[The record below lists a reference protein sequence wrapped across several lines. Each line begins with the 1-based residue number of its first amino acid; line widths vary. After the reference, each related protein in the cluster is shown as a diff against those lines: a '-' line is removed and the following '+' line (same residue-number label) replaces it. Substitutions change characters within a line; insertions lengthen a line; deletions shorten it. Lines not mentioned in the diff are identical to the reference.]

1 MDRKECE
8 KRIAEKAREI
18 EQIVKEYNPEC
29 KYVGV
34 SIVNGFIDIH
44 NEYFGNDAERPIH
57 AWVDEGG
64 EIIEF

>member
-29 KYVGV
+29 KYVV
-34 SIVNGFIDIH
+34 VAIANGYIDIH
-44 NEYFGNDAERPIH
+44 NAYFGEDAERPIH

-64 EIIEF
+64 EINEF

>member
-8 KRIAEKAREI
+8 KRIAEKVREI

-29 KYVGV
+29 KYVGM
-34 SIVNGFIDIH
+34 SIVDGFIVMH
-44 NEYFGNDAERPIH
+44 NAYFGDDAERPIH

-64 EIIEF
+64 EIVEL

>member
-29 KYVGV
+29 KYVMV
-34 SIVNGFIDIH
+34 TIVNGCINIH
-44 NEYFGNDAERPIH
+44 NAYFEEDAERPIH
-57 AWVDEGG
+57 AWVNEGG
-64 EIIEF
+64 EVSEF

>member
-29 KYVGV
+29 KYVV
-34 SIVNGFIDIH
+34 VTIVNECIDIH
-44 NEYFGNDAERPIH
+44 NAYSEEDAERPIH
-57 AWVDEGG
+57 AWVRKEG

>member
-29 KYVGV
+29 KYVV
-34 SIVNGFIDIH
+34 VTIVNGCIDIH
-44 NEYFGNDAERPIH
+44 NEYYGEDVERPIH
-57 AWVDEGG
+57 AWVRKEG